1 MDKEKLLTVFNLSN
15 SALIFTSFGVFNM
28 AINNH
33 KGAFIL
39 FGIALVEIL
48 AMSIT
53 LGIALFGKNK

>member
-1 MDKEKLLTVFNLSN
+1 MDREKLLTAFNLSN

-39 FGIALVEIL
+39 FGIAIVEIL
-48 AMSIT
+48 AMSIIFGT
-53 LGIALFGKNK
+53 ALFGKNK